1 VKKLAHQPEQPRN
14 EIEKLPKSPQLNKLI
29 FDNVHDLIAIH
40 KLSDLSYEYVNPAV
54 LEVLGYT
61 RDELFAQSAFEL
73 IHPEDMGRVMQR
85 MKDNL
90 PTGEGQ
96 DEFRYRKQDGSYVWL
111 EVNGSIMADEAEGG
125 ALVIIS
131 RDVTGRKEAEAA
143 LSNQSE
149 SRAPQ
154 QTEMEQLD
162 RALEVTRAV
171 TRAVIQSANEDD
183 LLHNV
188 CRQLV
193 EAGGYSLAWVG
204 YVQPDPQQKVKPV
217 AYAGTNNA
225 YLAKLNIYLH
235 DPKRGQGPVG
245 TAIRTSQ
252 PVVVGDIKNDEKFK
266 PWAKDALRRGFKSAL
281 AIPLLADRRS
291 FGALSLY
298 SAATEAFNDR
308 EQKLLQELTNML
320 AYAVISLRARA
331 GENEKIT

>member
-1 VKKLAHQPEQPRN
+1 MKKLAHQPEQPRN
-14 EIEKLPKSPQLNKLI
+14 EIEKLHKSPQLNKLI

-90 PTGEGQ
+90 PVGKSR

-111 EVNGSIMADEAEGG
+111 EVDGSIMADEG

-131 RDVTGRKEAEAA
+131 RDVTERKEAEAA
-143 LSNQSE
+143 LSKQSE

-154 QTEMEQLD
+154 QNEIEQLD
-162 RALEVTRAV
+162 RALKITRAL
-171 TRAVIQSANEDD
+171 TRAVIQAANEDD

-204 YVQPDPQQKVKPV
+204 YVQADLQHKVKPV

-252 PVVVGDIKNDEKFK
+252 PVVVGDFKNDEKFK
-266 PWAKDALRRGFKSAL
+266 PWAKDALRRGFKSTL
-281 AIPLLADRRS
+281 AIPLLADNQA

-298 SAATEAFNDR
+298 SAATDTFNDR
-308 EQKLLQELTNML
+308 EQQFLQELANML
-320 AYAVISLRARA
+320 ADAVGSLRARA

>member
-14 EIEKLPKSPQLNKLI
+14 EIEKLHKSPQLNKLI

-90 PTGEGQ
+90 PAGKGR

-111 EVNGSIMADEAEGG
+111 EVN
-125 ALVIIS
+125 
-131 RDVTGRKEAEAA
+131 
-143 LSNQSE
+143 
-149 SRAPQ
+149 
-154 QTEMEQLD
+154 
-162 RALEVTRAV
+162 ALELTRAV

-266 PWAKDALRRGFKSAL
+266 PWAKDALRRGFKSTL
-281 AIPLLADRRS
+281 AIPLLADNQA

-298 SAATEAFNDR
+298 SAATDTFNDR
-308 EQKLLQELTNML
+308 EQKLLQELADML